1 MRLGKL
7 PSNAKRSCVF
17 IRESYW
23 LFYRQLEKMS
33 DIGTTFTV
41 HNDAISSKKKQ
52 NVMTRNVLSRY
63 SAVKV
68 LVFVNIS
75 YYIVLDLQV
84 LCCTK

>member
-52 NVMTRNVLSRY
+52 NVMTRNVLS
-63 SAVKV
+63 AVKV